1 MYISLYRRYRP
12 QTFSDMVGQSAA
24 VGVLLESLREGSLGH
39 AYLFSGPRGCGKTS
53 AARLVA
59 KSLDCL
65 NRGEDCEPCGV
76 CENCRA
82 IAAGE
87 HLDVIEIDGASNRGI
102 GEIRDL
108 KSHVSL
114 KALSASYKVYIIDEV
129 HMLTDAAFNALLK
142 TLEEPPANVVFLL
155 ATTEP
160 HKVPVTIR
168 SRCQHIPFHRIT
180 IADTVSRLKHVCS
193 QENIEAD
200 EEGIWEIARQAD
212 GALRDALS
220 LTEQA
225 VALGRGKLSL
235 ESVREL
241 TSGSSRAE
249 LEKWVTMLRTDP
261 QGAAAALHSIMARGI
276 SSERLCEA
284 LFVLFRDLWL
294 FCLWKDKALEALETS
309 SAERDYLAAEAQHWD
324 KDKLQAACMLCSRLL
339 PRTHYG
345 MKGDIFSGLIFMEL
359 QNILAG
365 NVQPVPPSRGREPER
380 AAAPQPA
387 ARPPREEFSPALPR
401 EKRMP
406 ESLPPADDFWM
417 PPEEELPP
425 VRQERSA
432 PRRVQEPAPLFA
444 AQPDMIFGNDA
455 PAAFDVAG
463 LCARLGDNEFSRL
476 VGNLSSDWLPI
487 AAALLN
493 AELSRRDGTLEVA
506 FERQMPAKN
515 FLSIPHNRKTLTC
528 AAAKLWGIESGE
540 AQPQPQHVS
549 EPDEPAPEKPSAAAA
564 EAEENEPTAAQSLT
578 SHVLRLAGAEVLYVK
593 SVHANE
599 DESEGNE

>member
-24 VGVLLESLREGSLGH
+24 VGVLLESLREGTLGH

-65 NRGEDCEPCGV
+65 NRGPDCEPCGE

-114 KALSASYKVYIIDEV
+114 KALAGSYKVYIIDEV

-142 TLEEPPANVVFLL
+142 TLEEPPENVVFLL

-180 IADTVSRLKHVCS
+180 IADTVSRLRYVCS
-193 QENIEAD
+193 KENITADDEA
-200 EEGIWEIARQAD
+200 IWELARQAD

-225 VALGRGKLSL
+225 VALGRGSLTL

-241 TSGSSRAE
+241 TGGSSRTE
-249 LEKWVTMLRTDP
+249 LEKWVTALRTSP
-261 QGAAAALHSIMARGI
+261 QQAACNLQSIMSRGI
-276 SSERLCEA
+276 SSERLCES
-284 LFVLFRDLWL
+284 LFVLFRDMWL
-294 FCLWKDKALEALETS
+294 YSLWKDKALDALETS
-309 SAERDYLAAEAQHWD
+309 SAERDYLASESPQWESS
-324 KDKLQAACMLCSRLL
+324 KLRAACALLGRLL

-359 QNILAG
+359 RDIIEG
-365 NVQPVPPSRGREPER
+365 NAHPAYSANVTHEAQPQST
-380 AAAPQPA
+380 PA
-387 ARPPREEFSPALPR
+387 SYSFT
-401 EKRMP
+401 
-406 ESLPPADDFWM
+406 
-417 PPEEELPP
+417 
-425 VRQERSA
+425 
-432 PRRVQEPAPLFA
+432 RVAQSVPAPETA
-444 AQPDMIFGNDA
+444 EQKQSA
-455 PAAFDVAG
+455 PAAETHAAPTIPARKTETPPAKRRTKTSSFATIEQVPDETPAIDVAA
-463 LCARLGDNEFSRL
+463 LCAKLGDNDFSRL
-476 VGNLSSDWLPI
+476 VGALRTDHLTI

-493 AELSRRDGTLEVA
+493 AKLLRRDGQLEIE
-506 FERQMPAKN
+506 FERPMPAKN
-515 FLSIPHNRKTLTC
+515 FLSAERNRREVVL
-528 AAAKLWGIESGE
+528 AAAKLWGVAAPEVE
-540 AQPQPQHVS
+540 EQEETTTEEKAP
-549 EPDEPAPEKPSAAAA
+549 PAPAEPPVVARPEEKPA
-564 EAEENEPTAAQSLT
+564 PTHTVMSN
-578 SHVLRLAGAEVLYVK
+578 VLRRVGAEVLYVNN
-593 SVHANE
+593 VHAN
-599 DESEGNE
+599 NEEENEENE

>member
-24 VGVLLESLREGSLGH
+24 VGVLQESLREGSLGH

-65 NRGEDCEPCGV
+65 NRGADCEPCGE

-180 IADTVSRLKHVCS
+180 IADTVNRLKYVCS
-193 QENIEAD
+193 QEDIEAD
-200 EEGIWEIARQAD
+200 EEAVWEIARQAD

-235 ESVREL
+235 ESVRDL
-241 TSGSSRAE
+241 TGGSSRAE
-249 LEKWVTMLRTDP
+249 LEKWVTQLRADP
-261 QGAAAALHSIMARGI
+261 QGAACTLHAIMARGI

-294 FCLWKDKALEALETS
+294 YCLWHDKALEALETS
-309 SAERDYLAAEAQHWD
+309 SAERDYLAAESRHWD
-324 KDKLQAACMLCSRLL
+324 REKLRAACTLFSRLL

-359 QNILAG
+359 QGILSG
-365 NVQPVPPSRGREPER
+365 EILPPQPQQRREPTPVPRPR
-380 AAAPQPA
+380 AEISAAPAPQT
-387 ARPPREEFSPALPR
+387 PPRDQLSPAEDLWT
-401 EKRMP
+401 
-406 ESLPPADDFWM
+406 PPK
-417 PPEEELPP
+417 EELPP
-425 VRQERSA
+425 AHQERAPQKAPSA
-432 PRRVQEPAPLFA
+432 PAPLFSA
-444 AQPDMIFGNDA
+444 APEMIFGNEAAPDFDA
-455 PAAFDVAG
+455 AG
-463 LCARLGDNEFSRL
+463 LCAKLGDNEFSRL
-476 VGNLSSDWLPI
+476 IGSLSSDWLPI
-487 AAALLN
+487 AAALLH
-493 AELSRRDGTLEVA
+493 AELSRREGTLSVT
-506 FERQMPAKN
+506 FDKPMPAKN
-515 FLSIPHNRKTLTC
+515 FLSIQHNRNTLTC
-528 AAAKLWGIESGE
+528 AAAKLWGIAGE
-540 AQPQPQHVS
+540 NTPPNVS
-549 EPDEPAPEKPSAAAA
+549 EPDEPALEKAPAAVPER
-564 EAEENEPTAAQSLT
+564 EADEPNASQSLT
-578 SHVLRLAGAEVLYVK
+578 SHILRLAGAEVLYVK
-593 SVHANE
+593 SVHATE

>member
-24 VGVLLESLREGSLGH
+24 VGVLLESLREGTLGH

-65 NRGEDCEPCGV
+65 NRGPDCEPCGE

-114 KALSASYKVYIIDEV
+114 KALAGSYKVYIIDEV

-142 TLEEPPANVVFLL
+142 TLEEPPENVVFLL

-180 IADTVSRLKHVCS
+180 IADTVSRLRYVCS
-193 QENIEAD
+193 KENITAD
-200 EEGIWEIARQAD
+200 EEAIWELARQAD

-225 VALGRGKLSL
+225 VALGRGSLTL

-241 TSGSSRAE
+241 TGGSSRTE
-249 LEKWVTMLRTDP
+249 LEKWVTALRTSP
-261 QGAAAALHSIMARGI
+261 QQAACDLQSIMSRGI
-276 SSERLCEA
+276 SSERLCES
-284 LFVLFRDLWL
+284 LFVLFRDMWL
-294 FCLWKDKALEALETS
+294 YSLWKDKALDALETS
-309 SAERDYLAAEAQHWD
+309 SAERDYLASESPQWESA
-324 KDKLQAACMLCSRLL
+324 KLRAACALLGRLL

-359 QNILAG
+359 RDIIED
-365 NVQPVPPSRGREPER
+365 NVHPAYSANVTHEAQP
-380 AAAPQPA
+380 Q
-387 ARPPREEFSPALPR
+387 
-401 EKRMP
+401 
-406 ESLPPADDFWM
+406 
-417 PPEEELPP
+417 
-425 VRQERSA
+425 SA
-432 PRRVQEPAPLFA
+432 PASYSFTRVAQSVPAPETA
-444 AQPDMIFGNDA
+444 EQKQSA
-455 PAAFDVAG
+455 PAAETPAAPTIPARKAETPPAKRRTKTPSFATIEQVPDETPAIDVAA
-463 LCARLGDNEFSRL
+463 LCVELGDNDFSRL
-476 VGNLSSDWLPI
+476 VGALRTDHLTI

-493 AELSRRDGTLEVA
+493 AKLLRRDGQLEIE
-506 FERQMPAKN
+506 FERPMPAKN
-515 FLSIPHNRKTLTC
+515 FLSAERNRREVVL
-528 AAAKLWGIESGE
+528 AAAKLWGVAAPEVE
-540 AQPQPQHVS
+540 EQEETTTEEKAP
-549 EPDEPAPEKPSAAAA
+549 PAPAEPPVVARLEEKPA
-564 EAEENEPTAAQSLT
+564 PTHTVMSN
-578 SHVLRLAGAEVLYVK
+578 VLRRVGAEVLYVNN
-593 SVHANE
+593 VHAN
-599 DESEGNE
+599 NEEENEENE